1 MQKFIADKVAKTPPS
16 GIRKFF
22 DIAATMQNVISLGI
36 GEPDFVTPQP
46 IVEAGIASLRR
57 GETRYTSNSGTWELR
72 SALAK
77 HLQALYGLSYDPEE
91 EILIT
96 VGVSEALY
104 LAMAAT
110 LNPGDEVIIPEPCFV
125 SYKPEV
131 SFAGGTPV
139 VVETRAENDFEL
151 LPEDVERAITPRT
164 KAILL
169 SYPSNPTGAVISRDK
184 MERIGQLV
192 LEHDLFLLSD
202 ETYDRLIYGG
212 AEHVCAGSL
221 PGLRSHTIIMYAFSK
236 SYAMTGWRIGATLAP
251 AAVSSAIL
259 KVHQY
264 TIMSAPTPAQ
274 HAAEAALT
282 PAGEEAVQSMVAEYD
297 RRRRVMYQGF
307 RDLGLPCVEPL
318 GAFYV
323 FPSVAHTG
331 MTSEEFAERLLREER
346 VAMVPG
352 DAFGA
357 CGAGFVRCTYATS
370 LEQIEEALER
380 TGRFLRRHG
389 AL

>member
-1 MQKFIADKVAKTPPS
+1 MPSLSTRVQEAPFS
-16 GIRKFF
+16 GIRRFF
-22 DIAATMQNVISLGI
+22 DIVATMDDVISLGV
-36 GEPDFVTPQP
+36 GQPDFVTPEP
-46 IVEAGIASLRR
+46 ILRAGTESLR
-57 GETRYTSNSGTWELR
+57 GGQTGYTANAGRIELR
-72 SALAK
+72 RKLSRHIK
-77 HLQALYGLSYDPEE
+77 DLYGAEYDPET
-91 EILIT
+91 EIVIT

-104 LAMAAT
+104 LALTAI
-110 LNPGDEVIIPEPCFV
+110 LNPGDEVIVPEPCFV
-125 SYKPEV
+125 AYKPEV

-139 VVETRAENDFEL
+139 VAETRAENNFEL

-169 SYPSNPTGAVISRDK
+169 SYPSNPTGAVLSRDK
-184 MERIGQLV
+184 MERIGQLA
-192 LEHDLFLLSD
+192 LEHDFYLLSD

-212 AEHVCAGSL
+212 AEHVCGGSL
-221 PGLRSHTIIMYAFSK
+221 PGLRSHTVVMYAFSK
-236 SYAMTGWRIGATLAP
+236 AYAMTGWRIGATLAP
-251 AAVSSAIL
+251 ANVSSAML

-282 PAGEEAVQSMVAEYD
+282 PEGEVEVQRMVAEYD
-297 RRRRVMYQGF
+297 RRRQVMYQGF
-307 RDLGLPCVEPL
+307 LDLGLPCVEPL
-318 GAFYV
+318 GAFYA

-331 MTSEEFAERLLREER
+331 MTAAEFAEGLLHEER

-380 TGRFLRRHG
+380 TRRFLRRHG
-389 AL
+389 AV

>member
-1 MQKFIADKVAKTPPS
+1 MPSLSTRVQEAPFS
-16 GIRKFF
+16 GIRRFF
-22 DIAATMQNVISLGI
+22 DIVATMDDVISLGV
-36 GEPDFVTPQP
+36 GQPDFVTPEP
-46 IVEAGIASLRR
+46 ILNAGTKSLR
-57 GETRYTSNSGTWELR
+57 GGQTGYTANAGRIELR
-72 SALAK
+72 RALAR
-77 HLQALYGLSYDPEE
+77 HVRDLYGAEYDPES
-91 EILIT
+91 EIVIT
-96 VGVSEALY
+96 VGVSEGLY
-104 LAMAAT
+104 LALTAI

-221 PGLRSHTIIMYAFSK
+221 PGLRSHTIMMYAFSK

-323 FPSVAHTG
+323 FPGVAHTG

>member
-1 MQKFIADKVAKTPPS
+1 MPTMSTRVQEAPFS
-16 GIRKFF
+16 GIRRFF
-22 DIAATMQNVISLGI
+22 DIVATMDDVISLGV
-36 GEPDFVTPQP
+36 GQPDFVTPEP
-46 IVEAGIASLRR
+46 ILQAGVESLR
-57 GETRYTSNSGTWELR
+57 GGQTGYTANAGRIELR
-72 SALAK
+72 RALSR
-77 HLQALYGLSYDPEE
+77 HIETLYGVEYDPESE
-91 EILIT
+91 MVIS
-96 VGVSEALY
+96 VGVSEGLY
-104 LAMAAT
+104 LALTAI
-110 LNPGDEVIIPEPCFV
+110 LNPGDEVIVPEPCFV
-125 SYKPEV
+125 AYKPEI

-139 VVETRAENDFEL
+139 VVETRAEDNFEL
-151 LPEDVERAITPRT
+151 LPEDVERAVTPRT

-184 MERIGQLV
+184 MERIGQLA
-192 LEHDLFLLSD
+192 LEHDFFVLSD

-212 AEHVCAGSL
+212 TEHVCAGSL
-221 PGLRSHTIIMYAFSK
+221 PGLQSHAIVFYAFSK
-236 SYAMTGWRIGATLAP
+236 AYAMTGWRIGATLAP
-251 AAVSSAIL
+251 AAVSSAML

-282 PAGEEAVQSMVAEYD
+282 PAGEAEVQRMVAEYD
-297 RRRRVMYQGF
+297 RRRQVMYRGF
-307 RDLGLPCVEPL
+307 VDLGLPCVEPR
-318 GAFYV
+318 GAFYI
-323 FPSVAHTG
+323 FPDVSHTG
-331 MTSEEFAERLLREER
+331 MSANDFAERLLHEER

-380 TGRFLRRHG
+380 TRRFLRRHG